1 MIYDTGL
8 LDIMCLYD
16 FIIISSNLDFVDGI
30 SFITQHFCHEII
42 KCNLNGNLNLKI
54 LYRQLL

>member
-1 MIYDTGL
+1 
-8 LDIMCLYD
+8 MCLYD
-16 FIIISSNLDFVDGI
+16 LIIISSNLDFVDGI

-54 LYRQLL
+54 VIVIDNCFND

>member
-1 MIYDTGL
+1 MI

-16 FIIISSNLDFVDGI
+16 FIIISSNLDFNNGT

-42 KCNLNGNLNLKI
+42 KCNLNGNLYLKI
-54 LYRQLL
+54 VVESFFND